1 MVPSSSCGGQESFIF
16 QSRYGPGLA
25 TVLGTALF
33 KATAHL
39 LLVTPRGPVD
49 SSPAASAR
57 PSVSANAR
65 IVDYKDLDLSFSD
78 LGRARLMR
86 VMATAARRRLRQ
98 PRSLGSAICL
108 LQLTKGI
115 RISSSRLVSIA
126 SFSTPCYGFPQGVHP
141 P

>member
-57 PSVSANAR
+57 PSVSANAQT
-65 IVDYKDLDLSFSD
+65 VNYTSLGLSSFD
-78 LGRARLMR
+78 LGRARLMCA
-86 VMATAARRRLRQ
+86 MTTAA
-98 PRSLGSAICL
+98 G
-108 LQLTKGI
+108 
-115 RISSSRLVSIA
+115 
-126 SFSTPCYGFPQGVHP
+126 
-141 P
+141 